1 MFSLIMSF
9 FQNVGVLELGKI
21 ILSFIKREDIIS
33 IIYAL
38 GLNIFN

>member
-1 MFSLIMSF
+1 MFSLIMPF

-33 IIYAL
+33 IIHAL
-38 GLNIFN
+38 GLNI